1 MAFHPYPQL
10 IPAVFNPHGFGPPPP
25 VTAASTWS
33 RVDRHGFGSTTTY
46 MRPIQTRF
54 RFGSGPEGLNPHVI
68 SNSPDHN
75 AKGTRSGLAPLP
87 LLVGTRF
94 QDLFHSPPGVLF
106 TFPSRYSCTIGH
118 RGVFRLGGWS
128 PRLRAEF
135 HVLRATRELTRG
147 RTQPVTGLSPSV
159 AGHSRPLHPRV
170 VHPMS
175 WSHNPRGASS
185 PGLASSP
192 FAHRYLENL
201 G

>member
-1 MAFHPYPQL
+1 
-10 IPAVFNPHGFGPPPP
+10 
-25 VTAASTWS
+25 
-33 RVDRHGFGSTTTY
+33 

-54 RFGSGPEGLNPHVI
+54 RFGSGPEGLNPHVS

-128 PRLRAEF
+128 PQIRAELP
-135 HVLRATRELTRG
+135 VLRATRDTTRG
-147 RTQPVTGLSPSV
+147 RTQPVTGLSPSL

>member
-1 MAFHPYPQL
+1 
-10 IPAVFNPHGFGPPPP
+10 
-25 VTAASTWS
+25 
-33 RVDRHGFGSTTTY
+33 

-54 RFGSGPEGLNPHVI
+54 RFGSGPEGLNPHVS

-128 PRLRAEF
+128 PQIRATF
-135 HVLRATRELTRG
+135 HVRRATRDTTRG
-147 RTQPVTGLSPSV
+147 RTHPVTGLSPSL
-159 AGHSRPLHPRV
+159 AGHSTPFHPRV
-170 VHPMS
+170 VHTMS
-175 WSHNPRGASS
+175 RSHNPRGASS
-185 PGLASSP
+185 SSLAFSP
-192 FAHRYLENL
+192 FAHRY
-201 G
+201 